1 MALNLMEG
9 FCCPVPSKPR
19 LNGLNR
25 SGVLFQC
32 TSLLRQLE
40 QLEHSCH
47 LQLLEWS
54 DTVVPCR
61 AKEHPLHPRRSYFAP
76 INSPLDVFNLGLD
89 CLICICLILKQWA
102 NGLLVEAPGTAPGS
116 EWFIP
121 MSIYRHS
128 RNKPAPLI

>member
-1 MALNLMEG
+1 MHITAI
-9 FCCPVPSKPR
+9 K
-19 LNGLNR
+19 
-25 SGVLFQC
+25 
-32 TSLLRQLE
+32 QLE
-40 QLEHSCH
+40 QLEHSCR

-61 AKEHPLHPRRSYFAP
+61 AKDHPLHPRRSYFAP
-76 INSPLDVFNLGLD
+76 INSSQGLPCFLSQMF
-89 CLICICLILKQWA
+89 CLRSALNYLARDFLAC
-102 NGLLVEAPGTAPGS
+102 GLLVEAPGTAPGS